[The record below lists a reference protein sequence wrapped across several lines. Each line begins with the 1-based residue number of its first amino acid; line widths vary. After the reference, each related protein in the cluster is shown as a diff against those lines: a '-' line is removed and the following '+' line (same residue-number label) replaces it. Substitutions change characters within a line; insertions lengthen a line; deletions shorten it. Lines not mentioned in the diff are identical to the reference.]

1 MAQARAQDVLAAL
14 TDPASAAEF
23 GQLTTQ
29 IINLI
34 GTDAGAKQAL
44 GAAIGSD
51 QTAADSVINGMSAAT
66 IGNLGNAIAVDPNI
80 QNAINREIAASLR
93 AGGPIAAA
101 IAAGGPGAPIIPV
114 AGQING
120 RVPCGTPATL
130 GDGNTRIVRA
140 GYCFPD
146 EHNECNGSILV
157 DPRNPA
163 KEIATKDIFMRD
175 SLFVNFGAGGNN
187 TLSRD
192 LTTITDIT
200 NAAFVVEDAADP
212 NNFNYRY
219 FFMVDPSSKNITV
232 NKNTQTNLV
241 KLRYAV
247 GNSYTRVAQNL
258 NIAPGVTAMEQAE
271 IVEAKR
277 TIGTFSMAKNWM
289 ICPEFFTYRMLPL
302 KRGFMSANEFNRI
315 NSRSI
320 SNKRRKCIG
329 VTPPGMEAVNDVYVY
344 TFVDQTGNYVTKDI
358 PINKKVRREDN
369 SFGPGDLPY
378 EDGFFMFPSGYE
390 DTVVSARFPDGI
402 LLFSY
407 RGILSPIAPV
417 GTVVSKSKL
426 HEGNVARS
434 GYPDQATHVAITAA
448 LATEMGNVQTNMAA
462 LNAMTVRMNGQDIP
476 LNSPGVAVVKD
487 IIIGGIGYITM
498 MRVIKG
504 IVAAESSIVFA
515 GGRHRFMTRGRRR
528 HNKSVKRN
536 IMKSKSKG
544 MTKSK
549 GRARARAASMLKSAK
564 QRFYKAGGG
573 RGMGLGFG
581 PSAPQPLQCN
591 SPLVSQA
598 SPV

>member
-14 TDPASAAEF
+14 TDAASAAEL
-23 GQLTTQ
+23 GQLTTAV
-29 IINLI
+29 INLI
-34 GTDAGAKQAL
+34 GTDPGAKQAL

-66 IGNLGNAIAVDPNI
+66 IGNLGNAMAVDLNI
-80 QNAINREIAASLR
+80 QNAINREIVASLQP
-93 AGGPIAAA
+93 GGPITAA
-101 IAAGGPGAPIIPV
+101 IAAGGPGAIIPPP

-200 NAAFVVEDAADP
+200 NAAFVVEDSADA

-247 GNSYTRVAQNL
+247 GQSYTRLSQNL
-258 NIAPGVTAMEQAE
+258 NITPGVTAMEQAE

-277 TIGTFSMAKNWM
+277 TIGTFSMAKNWI

-320 SNKRRKCIG
+320 SNKQ
-329 VTPPGMEAVNDVYVY
+329 PP
-344 TFVDQTGNYVTKDI
+344 K
-358 PINKKVRREDN
+358 
-369 SFGPGDLPY
+369 
-378 EDGFFMFPSGYE
+378 
-390 DTVVSARFPDGI
+390 
-402 LLFSY
+402 
-407 RGILSPIAPV
+407 
-417 GTVVSKSKL
+417 
-426 HEGNVARS
+426 
-434 GYPDQATHVAITAA
+434 
-448 LATEMGNVQTNMAA
+448 
-462 LNAMTVRMNGQDIP
+462 
-476 LNSPGVAVVKD
+476 
-487 IIIGGIGYITM
+487 
-498 MRVIKG
+498 
-504 IVAAESSIVFA
+504 
-515 GGRHRFMTRGRRR
+515 
-528 HNKSVKRN
+528 
-536 IMKSKSKG
+536 
-544 MTKSK
+544 
-549 GRARARAASMLKSAK
+549 
-564 QRFYKAGGG
+564 
-573 RGMGLGFG
+573 
-581 PSAPQPLQCN
+581 
-591 SPLVSQA
+591 
-598 SPV
+598 